1 MKRIVSLL
9 ASLCLL
15 QSAHAQTTAVP
26 EAISY
31 QGRALT
37 ATGALMGAGTPVN
50 RTVTFRIWDHASN
63 SLFANLI
70 YSEQQVVTIAEGEF
84 SVLVGTGN
92 AIQTS
97 PLGYSETAK
106 GRPTVSISSAFG
118 GSVRY
123 LGVTIDDDTV
133 AVDNEVSPR
142 QQIVSSGFAM
152 RAKVAESVDGL
163 AITTAMLANN
173 SVTTT
178 QLGEAAITTSK
189 IATNAVTTTQ
199 IADGTITAAKIAP
212 DTILAGNIA
221 LGAVGSSELAD
232 LSIATGDLADSSI
245 TTAKI
250 LDGTI
255 ATLDLADSSITTAKI
270 LDGTIGTLDIAD
282 GTVASA
288 DIALDTITAGDIAV
302 GAVGTSEI
310 IDGTV
315 ASADIA
321 LDTITAVDIAA
332 SAVGSS
338 EILDGAVGTNDL
350 ADGVD
355 ISAGTISTTDV
366 VKIAT
371 STSSGALNVGTKSHS
386 WTSLAKLTTDGAFN
400 ANDTRSGEQV
410 SIIAAG
416 FILCPH
422 YSVTSDV
429 RIKTAIHP
437 TNGAEDLKS
446 LLGIQITD
454 YRHID
459 TVVNGDSP
467 KKKVIAQQVESVYP
481 IAVSKS
487 RGVVPD
493 IYRNA
498 PFRDG
503 WVEMVSSLKVGE
515 RVKLIG
521 PSGES
526 VTEVLEVKDGG
537 FRTAFQPGGDKVFVY
552 GREVSDFRSVD
563 YDAIAM
569 LNVSATQELAR
580 KLETVQ
586 AENAAL
592 RRDLAT
598 QKQSMEARLIALE
611 RRMSGETAAKA
622 VSLKTVSL
630 TK

>member
-1 MKRIVSLL
+1 MKLRHLPTLCAALL
-9 ASLCLL
+9 ALCPIL
-15 QSAHAQTTAVP
+15 ATAQTSAVP
-26 EAISY
+26 GFISY
-31 QGRALT
+31 QGRVVDAS
-37 ATGALMGAGTPVN
+37 GVNVGAGTPVN
-50 RTVTFRIWDHASN
+50 RTVIFRIWDNPSSTNA
-63 SLFANLI
+63 ANLI
-70 YSEQQVVTIAEGEF
+70 YSEAQTVTVSEGEF
-84 SVLVGTGN
+84 SVLVGQGVANTT
-92 AIQTS
+92 QTY
-97 PLGYSETAK
+97 GYAETTKKLADI
-106 GRPTVSISSAFG
+106 GLAFG
-118 GSVRY
+118 GSTRF
-123 LGVTIDDDTV
+123 LGVTV
-133 AVDNEVSPR
+133 AATATIATTDNEITPR
-142 QQIVSSGFAM
+142 QQIVSTAFAM
-152 RAKVAESVDGL
+152 RAKVAESVDSL
-163 AITTAMLANN
+163 AITSAMLANN

-199 IADGTITAAKIAP
+199 IADT
-212 DTILAGNIA
+212 
-221 LGAVGSSELAD
+221 
-232 LSIATGDLADSSI
+232 SI

-255 ATLDLADSSITTAKI
+255 ATADIADSSITSAKILDGSITAAKI
-270 LDGTIGTLDIAD
+270 LDGTIATLDIAAAAVTGAKIATDTILAGNINVGAVGTSEILD
-282 GTVASA
+282 GAVASA
-288 DIALDTITAGDIAV
+288 DIALDTITAGDIAP
-302 GAVGTSEI
+302 
-310 IDGTV
+310 
-315 ASADIA
+315 
-321 LDTITAVDIAA
+321 

-338 EILDGAVGTNDL
+338 EILDGAVGTNEL
-350 ADGVD
+350 ANGVN

-366 VKIAT
+366 VKINT

-386 WTSLAKLTTDGAFN
+386 WTSLAKLTTDGAFD
-400 ANDTRSGEQV
+400 ANDPRSGEQV

-416 FILCPH
+416 FILSPH

-459 TVVNGDSP
+459 TVVNGNSS

-515 RVKLIG
+515 RVKLVG

-592 RRDLAT
+592 RRELAT
-598 QKQSMEARLIALE
+598 QEQSMEARLIALE

-630 TK
+630 KTVSLKTVKAAE